1 MTASLIN
8 QAFKKCK
15 AEGRPALLTYTVAG
29 DPTKKI
35 SLDILKAISKNVD
48 IIESGMAFS
57 TPIADGGDIQTS
69 AHRAIQAG
77 INLNK
82 TFKIIKRFK
91 KTKYPRPVILM
102 GYWNLILQFNEN
114 KFIKM
119 CKKSG
124 VSGLIIVDL
133 PHPENKTF
141 AKKCKK
147 NGITFV
153 QLLSPTTSKQR
164 MKQIIKDSHNMIYY
178 ISQSNTTGGKLKV
191 SPRKILE
198 EYSKIKK
205 LNNSKN
211 VVIGFGITEK
221 TIKSLKKADGL
232 VVGSAICKEITKSI
246 AKRQNPTTN
255 VSKIVI
261 RLKNKML

>member
-1 MTASLIN
+1 MTASLIS

-15 AEGRPALLTYTVAG
+15 DEGRPALLTYTVAG

-35 SLDILKAISKNVD
+35 SLDILKSISKNID

-69 AHRAIQAG
+69 AHRAIKAG
-77 INLNK
+77 INLNE
-82 TFKIIKRFK
+82 TFKIVKKFK
-91 KTKYPRPVILM
+91 KIEYSKPVILM

-141 AKKCKK
+141 AK
-147 NGITFV
+147 
-153 QLLSPTTSKQR
+153 R
-164 MKQIIKDSHNMIYY
+164 IYFSY
-178 ISQSNTTGGKLKV
+178 
-191 SPRKILE
+191 
-198 EYSKIKK
+198 
-205 LNNSKN
+205 
-211 VVIGFGITEK
+211 
-221 TIKSLKKADGL
+221 
-232 VVGSAICKEITKSI
+232 
-246 AKRQNPTTN
+246 
-255 VSKIVI
+255 
-261 RLKNKML
+261 

>member
-1 MTASLIN
+1 MTSSLID

-15 AEGRPALLTYTVAG
+15 AEGRPALITYTVAG
-29 DPTKKI
+29 DPTKKK
-35 SLDILKAISKNVD
+35 SLDILNAISKNVD

-69 AHRAIQAG
+69 AHRAIKAG
-77 INLNK
+77 INLNE

-91 KTKYPRPVILM
+91 KTKYSRPVILM

-114 KFIKM
+114 KFINM

-153 QLLSPTTSKQR
+153 QLLSPTTSQKR
-164 MKQIIKDSHNMIYY
+164 MKQIINDSHNMLYY
-178 ISQSNTTGGKLKV
+178 ISQSSTTGGKLKV
-191 SPRKILE
+191 TAKDILKNYNKIKILA
-198 EYSKIKK
+198 KG
-205 LNNSKN
+205 KN
-211 VVIGFGITEK
+211 CVIGFGITDK
-221 TIKSLKKADGL
+221 NISKFKSANGV
-232 VVGSAICKEITKSI
+232 VVGSL
-246 AKRQNPTTN
+246 N
-255 VSKIVI
+255 SKIITNSIKKNHNPVI
-261 RLKNKML
+261 KLDRMIKKLKKKII

>member
-1 MTASLIN
+1 MTSSLITA
-8 QAFKKCK
+8 AFNKCK
-15 AEGRPALLTYTVAG
+15 RENRPALLTYTVAG

-69 AHRAIQAG
+69 SHRAIQNG
-77 INLNK
+77 INLNE

-133 PHPENKTF
+133 PHPENKKF

-153 QLLSPTTSKQR
+153 QLLSPTTSKNR
-164 MKQIIKDSHNMIYY
+164 MKQIIKDSDNMIYY
-178 ISQSNTTGGKLKV
+178 ISQSSTTGSKLKIT
-191 SPRKILE
+191 PQQILKN
-198 EYSKIKK
+198 YKKIKTIT
-205 LNNSKN
+205 KN
-211 VVIGFGITEK
+211 KNCVIGFGITDR
-221 TIKSLKKADGL
+221 TISSFKSADGV
-232 VVGSAICKEITKSI
+232 VVGSLNSKIITKAI
-246 AKRQNPTTN
+246 KKKHNPVTKLDIMIRQLKK
-255 VSKIVI
+255 KID
-261 RLKNKML
+261 

>member
-1 MTASLIN
+1 MTASLIS

-15 AEGRPALLTYTVAG
+15 KEGRPALLTYTVAG

-35 SLDILKAISKNVD
+35 SLDILKSISKNID

-69 AHRAIQAG
+69 AHRAIKAG
-77 INLNK
+77 INLNE
-82 TFKIIKRFK
+82 TFKIVKKFK
-91 KTKYPRPVILM
+91 KIEYSKPVILM

-221 TIKSLKKADGL
+221 TINSLKKADGL
-232 VVGSAICKEITKSI
+232 VVGSAICKEITNSI
-246 AKRQNPTTN
+246 KKRQNTVTN
-255 VSKIVI
+255 VTKIVK
-261 RLKNKML
+261 RLKNKIK

>member
-1 MTASLIN
+1 MSASLIN

-29 DPTKKI
+29 DPTKKK

-77 INLNK
+77 INLNE

-114 KFIKM
+114 KFIKT
-119 CKKSG
+119 G

-133 PHPENKTF
+133 PHPENKAF

-147 NGITFV
+147 NKIVFV
-153 QLLSPTTSKQR
+153 QLLSPTTSKSR
-164 MKQIIKDSHNMIYY
+164 MKQIINDSDSLIYY
-178 ISQSNTTGGKLKV
+178 ISQSSTTGGKLKV
-191 SPRKILE
+191 APKDIL
-198 EYSKIKK
+198 
-205 LNNSKN
+205 KN
-211 VVIGFGITEK
+211 YNRIRNLAKGKNCVIGFGITDK
-221 TIKSLKKADGL
+221 NISKFKSANGV
-232 VVGSAICKEITKSI
+232 VVGSL
-246 AKRQNPTTN
+246 N
-255 VSKIVI
+255 SKIITNSIKKKHNPVI
-261 RLKNKML
+261 KLDRMIKKLKNKII

>member
-1 MTASLIN
+1 MTSSLID

-15 AEGRPALLTYTVAG
+15 SEGRPALLTYTVAG
-29 DPTKKI
+29 DPTKKK
-35 SLDILKAISKNVD
+35 SLDILKTISKNVD

-69 AHRAIQAG
+69 AHRAIKAG
-77 INLNK
+77 INLNE
-82 TFKIIKRFK
+82 TFKIIKKFK
-91 KTKYPRPVILM
+91 KTKYTRPVILM

-119 CKKSG
+119 CKISG

-133 PHPENKTF
+133 PHPENKAF

-153 QLLSPTTSKQR
+153 QLLSPTTSMKR

-178 ISQSNTTGGKLKV
+178 ISQSSTTGGKLKV
-191 SPRKILE
+191 TPKDILKN
-198 EYSKIKK
+198 YNKIKNLAK
-205 LNNSKN
+205 GKN
-211 VVIGFGITEK
+211 CVIGFGITDK
-221 TIKSLKKADGL
+221 NISKFKSTNGV
-232 VVGSAICKEITKSI
+232 VVGSL
-246 AKRQNPTTN
+246 N
-255 VSKIVI
+255 SKIITNALKKHLNPVI
-261 RLKNKML
+261 KLNTMIKKLKNKII

>member
-1 MTASLIN
+1 MTSSLIS

-15 AEGRPALLTYTVAG
+15 EEGRPALLTYTVAG

-77 INLNK
+77 INLNE
-82 TFKIIKRFK
+82 TFKIIKKFK
-91 KTKYPRPVILM
+91 KTKFPRPVILM

-114 KFIKM
+114 KFINM

-133 PHPENKTF
+133 PHPENRAF

-153 QLLSPTTSKQR
+153 QLLSPTTSMQR
-164 MKQIIKDSHNMIYY
+164 MKQIIIDSHNMIYY

-191 SPRKILE
+191 TPKNILKN
-198 EYSKIKK
+198 YNKIKNLAK
-205 LNNSKN
+205 GKN
-211 VVIGFGITEK
+211 CVIGFGITDK
-221 TIKSLKKADGL
+221 NISKFKSADGV
-232 VVGSAICKEITKSI
+232 VVGSL
-246 AKRQNPTTN
+246 N
-255 VSKIVI
+255 SKIITNAIKKKHNPVTKLDMMI
-261 RLKNKML
+261 KKLKNKII

>member
-1 MTASLIN
+1 MTASLID
-8 QAFKKCK
+8 QAFKECK

-29 DPTKKI
+29 DPTKKK

-69 AHRAIQAG
+69 AHRAIKAG
-77 INLNK
+77 INLNE
-82 TFKIIKRFK
+82 TFKIIKKFK
-91 KTKYPRPVILM
+91 KTKYSRPVILM

-133 PHPENKTF
+133 PHPENKAF

-147 NGITFV
+147 NRITFV
-153 QLLSPTTSKQR
+153 QLLSPTTSMQR
-164 MKQIIKDSHNMIYY
+164 MKQIINDSHNMIYY

-191 SPRKILE
+191 TPKDILKN
-198 EYSKIKK
+198 YNKIKNLAK
-205 LNNSKN
+205 GKN
-211 VVIGFGITEK
+211 CVIGFGITDK
-221 TIKSLKKADGL
+221 NISKFKSANGV
-232 VVGSAICKEITKSI
+232 VVGSL
-246 AKRQNPTTN
+246 N
-255 VSKIVI
+255 SKIITNALKKHLNPVTKLDMMI
-261 RLKNKML
+261 KKLKNKII

>member
-1 MTASLIN
+1 MTASLID
-8 QAFKKCK
+8 QAFKECK

-29 DPTKKI
+29 DPTKKK

-77 INLNK
+77 INLNE
-82 TFKIIKRFK
+82 TFKIIKKFK

-119 CKKSG
+119 CKISG

-133 PHPENKTF
+133 PHPENKAF

-153 QLLSPTTSKQR
+153 QLLSPTTSMQR

-178 ISQSNTTGGKLKV
+178 ISQSSTTGGKLKV
-191 SPRKILE
+191 TPKDILKN
-198 EYSKIKK
+198 YNKIKNLAK
-205 LNNSKN
+205 GKN
-211 VVIGFGITEK
+211 CVIGFGITDK
-221 TIKSLKKADGL
+221 NISKFKSANGV
-232 VVGSAICKEITKSI
+232 VVGSL
-246 AKRQNPTTN
+246 N
-255 VSKIVI
+255 SKIITNALKKHLNPVI
-261 RLKNKML
+261 KLNTMIKKLKNKII

>member
-1 MTASLIN
+1 MTASLIS

-15 AEGRPALLTYTVAG
+15 EEGRPALLTYNVAG

-35 SLDILKAISKNVD
+35 SLDILKSISKNID

-69 AHRAIQAG
+69 AHRAIKAG
-77 INLNK
+77 INLNE
-82 TFKIIKRFK
+82 TFKIVKKFK
-91 KTKYPRPVILM
+91 KIEYSKPVILM

-191 SPRKILE
+191 APKDIL
-198 EYSKIKK
+198 
-205 LNNSKN
+205 KN
-211 VVIGFGITEK
+211 YNRIRNLAKGKNCVIGFGITDQNISK
-221 TIKSLKKADGL
+221 FKSANGV
-232 VVGSAICKEITKSI
+232 VVGSL
-246 AKRQNPTTN
+246 N
-255 VSKIVI
+255 SKIITNAIKKKHNPVTKLDMMI
-261 RLKNKML
+261 KKLKNKII

>member
-1 MTASLIN
+1 MTASLIS

-29 DPTKKI
+29 DPTKKK

-69 AHRAIQAG
+69 AHRAIRAG
-77 INLNK
+77 INLNE
-82 TFKIIKRFK
+82 TFKIIKKFK

-133 PHPENKTF
+133 PHPENKAF

-153 QLLSPTTSKQR
+153 QLLSPTTSMQR

-178 ISQSNTTGGKLKV
+178 ISQSSTTGGKLKV
-191 SPRKILE
+191 TPKDILKN
-198 EYSKIKK
+198 YNKIKN
-205 LNNSKN
+205 LAKN
-211 VVIGFGITEK
+211 KNCVIGFGITDK
-221 TIKSLKKADGL
+221 NISKFKSADGV
-232 VVGSAICKEITKSI
+232 VVGSL
-246 AKRQNPTTN
+246 N
-255 VSKIVI
+255 SKIITNSIKKNHNPVI
-261 RLKNKML
+261 KLDRMIKKLKNKII

>member
-1 MTASLIN
+1 MTASLIS

-15 AEGRPALLTYTVAG
+15 AEERPALITYTVAG
-29 DPTKKI
+29 DPTKKK

-77 INLNK
+77 INLNE
-82 TFKIIKRFK
+82 TFKIIKKFK

-114 KFIKM
+114 KFIKF

-133 PHPENKTF
+133 PHPENRAF
-141 AKKCKK
+141 AQKCKK
-147 NGITFV
+147 NEITFV
-153 QLLSPTTSKQR
+153 QLLSPTTSKDR
-164 MKQIIKDSHNMIYY
+164 MKKIIKDSHNMIYY
-178 ISQSNTTGGKLKV
+178 ISQSSTTGGKLKV
-191 SPRKILE
+191 SPKNILKN
-198 EYSKIKK
+198 YNRIKNLAK
-205 LNNSKN
+205 DKN
-211 VVIGFGITEK
+211 CVIGFGITEK
-221 TIKSLKKADGL
+221 NILEFKSTNGV
-232 VVGSAICKEITKSI
+232 VVGSL
-246 AKRQNPTTN
+246 N
-255 VSKIVI
+255 SKIITNAIKKKHNPVI
-261 RLKNKML
+261 KLVNMVRKLKNKIK

>member
-1 MTASLIN
+1 MTSSLID

-15 AEGRPALLTYTVAG
+15 AERRPALLTYTVAG
-29 DPTKKI
+29 DPTKKK

-69 AHRAIQAG
+69 AHRAIKAG
-77 INLNK
+77 INLNE
-82 TFKIIKRFK
+82 TFKIIKKFK

-119 CKKSG
+119 CKISG

-133 PHPENKTF
+133 PHPENKAF

-153 QLLSPTTSKQR
+153 QLLSPTTSMQR

-178 ISQSNTTGGKLKV
+178 ISQSSTTGGKLKV
-191 SPRKILE
+191 TPKDILKN
-198 EYSKIKK
+198 YNKIKNLAK
-205 LNNSKN
+205 GKN
-211 VVIGFGITEK
+211 CVIGFGITDK
-221 TIKSLKKADGL
+221 NISKFKSTNGV
-232 VVGSAICKEITKSI
+232 VVGSL
-246 AKRQNPTTN
+246 N
-255 VSKIVI
+255 SKIITNALKKHLNPVI
-261 RLKNKML
+261 KLNTMIKKLKNKII

>member
-1 MTASLIN
+1 MTTSLIS
-8 QAFKKCK
+8 QAFKKSK
-15 AEGRPALLTYTVAG
+15 EEDRPALLTYTVAG

-35 SLDILKAISKNVD
+35 SLDILKSISKNID

-77 INLNK
+77 INLNE
-82 TFKIIKRFK
+82 TFKIIKKFK

-133 PHPENKTF
+133 PHPENKAF

-164 MKQIIKDSHNMIYY
+164 MKEIIKDSHNMIYY
-178 ISQSNTTGGKLKV
+178 ISQSSTTGGKLKV
-191 SPRKILE
+191 TPKNILKNYNKIRNLA
-198 EYSKIKK
+198 KG
-205 LNNSKN
+205 KN
-211 VVIGFGITEK
+211 CVIGFGITDK
-221 TIKSLKKADGL
+221 NISKFRSANGGVLGSL
-232 VVGSAICKEITKSI
+232 
-246 AKRQNPTTN
+246 N
-255 VSKIVI
+255 SKIITNSIKKKHNPVI
-261 RLKNKML
+261 KLDRMIKKLKNKIN